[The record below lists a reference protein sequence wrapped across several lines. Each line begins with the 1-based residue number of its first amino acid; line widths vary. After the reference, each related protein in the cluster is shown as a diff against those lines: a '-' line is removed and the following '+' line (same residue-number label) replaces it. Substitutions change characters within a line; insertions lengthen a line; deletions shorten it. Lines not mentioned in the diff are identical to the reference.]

1 MSKTTT
7 SVQNRAVRVLIRA
20 SINFNVEEG
29 LEAVSLMPVVGVLA
43 ETPLAKATMRA
54 GEWLTSTSLNVVV
67 VHTIS
72 DLVWV
77 GYREELLEALQNEA
91 VNDAEVEDLAIDWFM
106 LLLEEIS
113 PTLALARRVIG
124 RMPADMVLTE
134 NDVMG
139 IVYSRTQ

>member
-43 ETPLAKATMRA
+43 ETPPAKATMRA

-106 LLLEEIS
+106 LMLEEIS

-134 NDVMG
+134 NDVMC
-139 IVYSRTQ
+139 IAYSRTQ